1 MKSMKLLLMLAS
13 IALLSASCSS
23 IKKYDDAVRIKAGKE
38 KEHSKIAST
47 GEDRIGSTLE
57 GTVIQV
63 QITSRPVSC
72 EEDIGFIHDTTVV
85 FLDNK
90 MPAKKEYFE
99 RIPFGDI
106 EHVKN
111 LFDGPINEYENINLF
126 ENYNETTKFLGIREV
141 PVTKRTINNCNPCGC
156 YEWDYSFDI
165 DIKCPE
171 IKYRWYFLEL
181 RYGLAVYADFRRASE
196 EIQRSEVLFE
206 SAAGFRFGNNRQW
219 GLGLLASTGVPVF
232 DAVIRSRDYQRPFVA
247 LHGRWQS
254 SESHFLG
261 ICMKPF
267 IYTNFGI
274 PIDKLS
280 LALPRL
286 TLSTDCKECKE
297 YLNDLKAKGEL
308 PGADFSLPLV
318 YGFGAGFDLPFIGT
332 DFMSLSADIGFR
344 SMGIGEEMEG
354 GGFFN
359 VPTMRRVNMLLFRLG
374 FTF

>member
-1 MKSMKLLLMLAS
+1 MKAIKLSLLVAIS
-13 IALLSASCSS
+13 ALLFASCST
-23 IKKYDDAVRIKAGKE
+23 IKKHDDAVRIKNDKAAE
-38 KEHSKIAST
+38 YARISKS
-47 GEDRIGSTLE
+47 GENRIGSTLE

-72 EEDIGFIHDTTVV
+72 EEDIGFFHDTTVV
-85 FLDNK
+85 FLDNR
-90 MPAKKEYFE
+90 MPAKKEYYE

-106 EHVKN
+106 DHVKY

-156 YEWDYSFDI
+156 YEWDYAIDF

-171 IKYRWYFLEL
+171 IKYSWYFLEL
-181 RYGLAVYADFRRASE
+181 RYGLAIFQDYRRAE
-196 EIQRSEVLFE
+196 DELQRSEVLFE

-219 GLGLLASTGVPVF
+219 GLGLIASTGVPVF
-232 DAVIRSRDYQRPFVA
+232 DAIRSSDYQRPFVA
-247 LHGRWQS
+247 FHGRWQS
-254 SESHFLG
+254 SKSHFLG
-261 ICMKPF
+261 ICLKPF
-267 IYTNFGI
+267 LYANFGL
-274 PIDKLS
+274 PIDNLS
-280 LALPRL
+280 VALPRL
-286 TLSTDCKECKE
+286 SLSTDCKECKE
-297 YLNDLKAKGEL
+297 YLEDLKAKGLL

-344 SMGIGEEMEG
+344 SVGIGEEMEG
-354 GGFFN
+354 GGFYN